1 MMKKL
6 AAASLTI
13 AVLASTAVMFAP
25 ASFGADPELPHTSG
39 NQSKAEEAAEN
50 AEVAGMAN
58 GRWHRPPADASI
70 NKFVVALASVR

>member
-1 MMKKL
+1 MKKL

-13 AVLASTAVMFAP
+13 AALASAAVMFAP
-25 ASFGADPELPHTSG
+25 MSFGADPELPQISG

-50 AEVAGMAN
+50 AEMAGMAN
-58 GRWHRPPADASI
+58 GGWRRPPADASI